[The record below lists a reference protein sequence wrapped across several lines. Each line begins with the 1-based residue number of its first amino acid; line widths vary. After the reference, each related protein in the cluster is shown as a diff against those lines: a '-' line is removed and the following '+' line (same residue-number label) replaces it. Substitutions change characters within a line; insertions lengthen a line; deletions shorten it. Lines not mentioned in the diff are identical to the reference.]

1 MFFSPPSLIKTKN
14 ERGGKGKKAVCGD
27 SCVAAATAPRR
38 LHSTAKLPAW
48 NTETRDQP
56 YRHPGETIPEITETF
71 AVIPP
76 FSPVH
81 SAVFHSKPSAISP
94 FPFLHGISRDSV
106 ESIVE
111 GLDEASREMR
121 RTWAECGTDPKSSHQ
136 VFTVAGAS
144 FTYSLVY
151 RNETTRD
158 KGSQGRSIYR
168 YHLPPESKILRF

>member
-1 MFFSPPSLIKTKN
+1 MRRFVRGSRDCTSSPALDRKIAGVEYRNARP
-14 ERGGKGKKAVCGD
+14 AVQA
-27 SCVAAATAPRR
+27 SR
-38 LHSTAKLPAW
+38 
-48 NTETRDQP
+48 
-56 YRHPGETIPEITETF
+56 GETIPEITETF

-76 FSPVH
+76 SSPVH

-94 FPFLHGISRDSV
+94 FPFLYGISRDSV

-111 GLDEASREMR
+111 GLDEASGEMR